1 MNVLVVGAS
10 RGSGAAAVRA
20 LAADGHRVTAFA
32 RSASTADLG
41 SDLGSEGAAGEV
53 VRVDGDVLDADALA
67 KAMVGQDAVVV
78 TLGISDNPVKVR
90 LARRAAT
97 PLDVR
102 SAGTAG
108 VVVAMRAAGVRRLVV
123 QTTYGLGEGRR
134 RLPWSLR
141 LVFALLLAP
150 QIRDSERQEE
160 IVQRAADLDWTLIRP
175 VSLTDDQTAAP
186 AHVTTDDTIAGLK
199 VSRSQVARVAAATL
213 ADPATIHRTL
223 SVSS

>member
-20 LAADGHRVTAFA
+20 LAAEGHRVTAFA
-32 RSASTADLG
+32 RSASAADLG
-41 SDLGSEGAAGEV
+41 PADRDREV
-53 VRVDGDVLDADALA
+53 VRVDGDVLDAEALA

-102 SAGTAG
+102 STGTAR
-108 VVVAMRAAGVRRLVV
+108 VVAAMRQVGVPRLVA
-123 QTTYGLGEGRR
+123 QTTYGLGAGRR
-134 RLPWSLR
+134 LLPRSLK

-160 IVQRAADLDWTLIRP
+160 IVRGSGLDWTLIRP
-175 VSLTDDQTAAP
+175 VSLTDDQTDAP
-186 AHVTTDDTIAGLK
+186 AHVTTDDTTAGMK
-199 VSRSQVARVAAATL
+199 VARSQVARVATNALT
-213 ADPATIHRTL
+213 DPATIHRTL
-223 SVSS
+223 SVSA